1 MTATLRRIQS
11 DDLEQIVRFPF
22 TVSIREPLTDSG
34 ALSAAFEATGFW
46 TDEAGAMAVVKDGR
60 MVGTCQF
67 YRAAPCIHGFE
78 LGYILHDPAHRG
90 HGLAPP
96 AVRAFSDLLF
106 TERPAV
112 YRQQLIIE
120 VWNTASWKLAER
132 CGFSREGLLRSA
144 GFGDGDPADCLLYA
158 RTRKDW
164 REEATSMMGV
174 AVGSV

>member
-46 TDEAGAMAVVKDGR
+46 TDEAGAMAIVKDGR

-78 LGYILHDPAHRG
+78 LGYILHDPARRG

-96 AVRAFSDLLF
+96 AVKGFALGVFGTTRAAGFFIGGIVGGAVSKHFGNNAVFYVCAALAAIWFVAAFSMQPPPVKSK
-106 TERPAV
+106 E
-112 YRQQLIIE
+112 
-120 VWNTASWKLAER
+120 K
-132 CGFSREGLLRSA
+132 
-144 GFGDGDPADCLLYA
+144 
-158 RTRKDW
+158 
-164 REEATSMMGV
+164 
-174 AVGSV
+174 